1 MYDILIFTTKA
12 NDYFPACFLCNIVN
26 GGIVY
31 SFGVILEPMR
41 SDLDLSVGS
50 ISLVGGVLAGVT
62 MLIGPVAAA
71 SVNRWIIH
79 LN

>member
-1 MYDILIFTTKA
+1 MV
-12 NDYFPACFLCNIVN
+12 NDGVT
-26 GGIVY
+26 Y

-71 SVNRWIIH
+71 SVNR
-79 LN
+79 